1 MIIGYNHNIRYQ
13 SRIFHVQTEDSGL
26 SNPRIITHLFVG
38 GNILA
43 TSRSSYEDL
52 LELSLNEASLE
63 VEIKARMKAQHVKM
77 IKALQAGEHVER
89 AKLYPD
95 AKHAETSTVV
105 NAVDTINPK
114 GRESQP
120 LPFLDES
127 PTNPS
132 MPASP
137 GDFQKPARSS
147 FRPQASSKMEVNT
160 AGRSASPYR
169 STLSLRPSFGRPR
182 EEEETK
188 SESVEVGPQAQEET
202 SSSPKNFRETAPVN
216 LFRRSRT
223 ATLQR
228 PSFQA
233 PPSETSSGEHEQQ
246 LKEENTEASSES
258 NEDSSRKTG
267 PLRPVLDLKN
277 APRSFRPPTK
287 NNS

>member
-182 EEEETK
+182 EEEEM
-188 SESVEVGPQAQEET
+188 SYRLLFVVESIIRQIG
-202 SSSPKNFRETAPVN
+202 
-216 LFRRSRT
+216 
-223 ATLQR
+223 
-228 PSFQA
+228 
-233 PPSETSSGEHEQQ
+233 
-246 LKEENTEASSES
+246 
-258 NEDSSRKTG
+258 
-267 PLRPVLDLKN
+267 
-277 APRSFRPPTK
+277 
-287 NNS
+287 